1 MLDTLGRNSRNEYNG
16 DGKEEEKE
24 RKGKRKGSNEIG
36 DERRESWQA
45 LLRFSFLSLRYLYAS
60 HTYHAY

>member
-24 RKGKRKGSNEIG
+24 RKEERK
-36 DERRESWQA
+36 
-45 LLRFSFLSLRYLYAS
+45 
-60 HTYHAY
+60 